1 MITESMQLTATEF
14 QQDPLVKDAL
24 NTIVERLEAVQGG
37 FNARGT
43 QVELADAYAAELDA
57 FARNR
62 GGATFFPYLG
72 SGFGRGPLVEL
83 KDGRVVY
90 DLITGIGAIPAGHS
104 DPRIVRSQL
113 EAALSD
119 LVIQGNLQQN
129 SESADFV
136 DLLTSQA
143 TKNGGRLE
151 HCFLSSTGVMAGE
164 NALKIAFQKK
174 APAHRVLAFE
184 GCFAGRTITFSHITD
199 KPAFRD
205 GLPENLFVDYVPF
218 FDPCDPDGSTQR
230 AVSVLKSHLK
240 RHPGQYA
247 AMLFELVQGEGG
259 FNVGTQDF
267 FKALMQTCR
276 DAGVAVLVDEVQTFA
291 RTQELFAFQYFGLD
305 ELVDVVW
312 IGKASQACAT
322 LFSAEYK
329 PRPGLLSQ
337 TFTAS
342 TSALAAGK
350 LIIETLLE
358 EDYYGFDGKLAKLHE
373 CFVEGVESLN
383 AKYENRLSG
392 PYGIGGMWAFTL
404 DEGDPAKT
412 RDFIHLLFN
421 HGVMSFMAGS
431 ASARV
436 RFLPPFL
443 SITEADMAEVFVRI
457 ESALES
463 FSG

>member
-1 MITESMQLTATEF
+1 MITNSMQLTATGF
-14 QQDPLVKDAL
+14 QQDPVVNEAL
-24 NTIVERLEAVQGG
+24 NTIVERLEIAQNG
-37 FNARGT
+37 FSPRST
-43 QVELADAYAAELDA
+43 QIEFADAYAEELDA

-83 KDGRVVY
+83 KDGRVIY
-90 DLITGIGAIPAGHS
+90 DLITGIGAFPAGHC

-129 SESADFV
+129 AESARFI
-136 DLLTSQA
+136 DLLTKQA
-143 TKNGGRLE
+143 TRNGSGLE

-164 NALKIAFQKK
+164 NALKIAFQKN
-174 APAHRVLAFE
+174 APAHRVIAFE

-218 FDPCDPDGSTQR
+218 FDPNDPDGSTER
-230 AVSVLKSHLK
+230 AVTVLNSYLK

-259 FNVGTQDF
+259 FNVGTQTF
-267 FKALMQTCR
+267 FQALMQCCR

-291 RTQELFAFQYFGLD
+291 RTPELFAFQYFGL
-305 ELVDVVW
+305 EQLVDVVW

-322 LFSAEYK
+322 LFTSAFK

-342 TSALAAGK
+342 TSALVAGK
-350 LIIETLLE
+350 RIIESLLE
-358 EDYYGFDGKLAKLHE
+358 ENYYGADGKLVELHQR
-373 CFVEGVESLN
+373 FVEGVESLN
-383 AKYENRLSG
+383 AKYGNRLSG

-404 DEGDPAKT
+404 DEGAPAKT
-412 RDFIHLLFN
+412 RDFIHHLFN

-431 ASARV
+431 SPARV

-443 SITEADMAEVFVRI
+443 SITEADIVEVFVRL
-457 ESALES
+457 ENALES
-463 FSG
+463 FRG